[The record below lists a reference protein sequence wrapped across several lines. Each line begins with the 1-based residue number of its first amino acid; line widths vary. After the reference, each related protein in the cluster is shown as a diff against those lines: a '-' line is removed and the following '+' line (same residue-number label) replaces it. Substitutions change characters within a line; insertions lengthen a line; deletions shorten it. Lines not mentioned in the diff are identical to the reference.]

1 MAMPCITA
9 KFIRISDRLY
19 DSAVSHAALMH
30 RSLAQQNEHW
40 AALGHAFESSA
51 ATSDVLAAA
60 VRHMHIVDTDRVKSG
75 QLHARA
81 LHAIPADLARKS
93 RVDIHR
99 KALEDFDVDR

>member
-1 MAMPCITA
+1 MA
-9 KFIRISDRLY
+9 KSIRISDSLY
-19 DSAVSHAALMH
+19 DSAMSNAALMH
-30 RSLAQQNEHW
+30 RSLAQQIEHW
-40 AALGHAFESSA
+40 AALGHAFEAGA

-81 LHAIPADLARKS
+81 LHAIPVEVARGS
-93 RVDIHR
+93 RVHIHR

>member
-1 MAMPCITA
+1 MPCITA

-40 AALGHAFESSA
+40 ATLGHAFESSA

-75 QLHARA
+75 QLHA
-81 LHAIPADLARKS
+81 IPADLARKS

-99 KALEDFDVDR
+99 KALEDFDVGR